1 MSTVLTGP
9 DTLTLRAPTPDD
21 LPAVYDLIVACDMA
35 DFDTVDMSLDDLR
48 DEWDELDLA
57 RDAWVFVTPDGRAV
71 GYGAV
76 FHKYHVRVYA
86 DGYVHPDSRGQ
97 GIGTR
102 LQELM
107 EARAREHVPLAPSDA
122 RVVLRNG
129 ANARD
134 AESRQLLESHGYGL
148 VRHFW
153 RMEIQLDAPPLDPV
167 WSQGITVRSL
177 VVGQDEVAAFTAIS
191 EAFRDHWGHLPDSFE
206 AWRKRTIDKPDFDP
220 GLWFVAFDG
229 DEVAAAARCGYRLDD
244 GWVHALG
251 VRRLWRRRGLGK
263 ALLLQAFGEFYRR
276 GTRTVG
282 LGVDAANPTGA
293 TRLYEGAGMRV
304 SREFA
309 VYEIE
314 LRPGRD
320 LEAMSEL

>member
-1 MSTVLTGP
+1 MSTVLTGLE
-9 DTLTLRAPTPDD
+9 TYTLRAPTPDD
-21 LPAVYDLIVACDMA
+21 LPAVYDLIAACDMA
-35 DFDTVDMSLDDLR
+35 DFGTVDLSLGDLR

-57 RDAWVFVTPDGRAV
+57 RDAWVFVTSGGHVV

-76 FHKYHVRVYA
+76 FHKYHVRVHA
-86 DGYVHPDSRGQ
+86 DGYVHPDAHGQ

-107 EARAREHVPLAPSDA
+107 EARAREHVPLAPPDA
-122 RVVLRNG
+122 RVVLRN
-129 ANARD
+129 ATNARD
-134 AESRQLLESHGYGL
+134 AESRRLLESHDYQL

-153 RMEIQLDAPPLDPV
+153 RMEIDLDAPPPVPV
-167 WSQGITVRSL
+167 WPAGITVRSL
-177 VVGQDEVAAFTAIS
+177 VVGQDEEAAYNAIS
-191 EAFRDHWGHLPDSFE
+191 EAFRDHWGHLPDSFA

-229 DEVAAAARCGYRLDD
+229 DEVAAAVRCGYRLDV

-251 VRRLWRRRGLGK
+251 VRRPWRRRGLGE

-276 GTRTVG
+276 GARTVG

-293 TRLYEGAGMRV
+293 TRLYERAGMCV

>member
-1 MSTVLTGP
+1 MSSVLIDP
-9 DTLTLRAPTPDD
+9 ASLTLRAPTPDD
-21 LPAVYDLIVACDMA
+21 LPAVYDLIVACDIA
-35 DFDTVDMSLDDLR
+35 DFGIVDLSLDDLR

-57 RDAWVFVTPDGRAV
+57 RDAWVFVAADGGVV

-86 DGYVHPDSRGQ
+86 DGYVHPDAWGQ

-107 EARAREHVPLAPSDA
+107 ETRAREHVPLAPPDA
-122 RVVLRNG
+122 RVVLRNST
-129 ANARD
+129 NAHDTQAR
-134 AESRQLLESHGYGL
+134 RLLESHGYQL

-153 RMEIQLDAPPLDPV
+153 RMEIDLDTPPPAPLWPT
-167 WSQGITVRSL
+167 GIEARSL
-177 VVGQDEVAAFTAIS
+177 VVGQDELAAFTAIS
-191 EAFRDHWGHLPDSFE
+191 ESFRDHWGMLPDSFE

-220 GLWFVAFDG
+220 SLWFIAFAG
-229 DEVAAAARCGYRLDD
+229 GEVAGAVRCEYRLGD

-251 VRRLWRRRGLGK
+251 VRRPWRRRGLGN

-276 GTRTVG
+276 GTRRVG
-282 LGVDAANPTGA
+282 LGVDAASPTGA
-293 TRLYEGAGMRV
+293 THLYERAGMHV

-320 LEAMSEL
+320 LEAMNEL